1 LTKFKNFVIIYF
13 VANPQQRKIMETRT
27 VDKLFESENNG
38 NPFQRESEE
47 MLLWEYD
54 PEEDEAHTVFRARD
68 KRLFQDVMLR
78 LQTQNPGLTYHVE
91 FPNRKGERDGV
102 KMEKRKKP
110 EGAKCLPNA
119 RQQTLLTAIENRWG
133 AALDESAYMESR
145 GKRLA
150 FFMRTDAT
158 RETVFEFDNW
168 NDVAA
173 MAYAPR

>member
-1 LTKFKNFVIIYF
+1 
-13 VANPQQRKIMETRT
+13 METRT